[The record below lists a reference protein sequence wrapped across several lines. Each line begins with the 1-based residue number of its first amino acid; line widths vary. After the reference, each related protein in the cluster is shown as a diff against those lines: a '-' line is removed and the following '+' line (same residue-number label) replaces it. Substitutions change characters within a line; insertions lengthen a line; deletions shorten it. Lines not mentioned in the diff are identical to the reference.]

1 MRKRGAK
8 VYCDRSKI
16 KKHLFPTQE
25 KAEQYMRNLILNAR
39 KLEDNL
45 PQRVYYCESCGG
57 WHMTSKSHILQQHI
71 DDGSAVLNPKP
82 IVLEKPPTNIIL
94 HEDRM
99 QTLRNYYTSWE
110 RKCKSIQVK
119 IEKQQIMSAKVDI
132 DKLIRNRVE
141 KESNRFEKEFFT
153 DWRKRLVEKTLL
165 LRRRIN
171 NILDGNTRKNRPVA
185 VAPVIKC
192 RYVPTPP
199 RIPNPMETIAEL
211 KEEVSVLFCSLDDPC
226 FYSSL
231 TQDKGCY
238 VDIRKSVRRTSRFL
252 LRNEDETR
260 MAIACFSWGA
270 EPLKSLVEGYLS
282 ILERIVVIWEMAQNE
297 ENKLAENRLKKLIG
311 TIKWR
316 LKMVQNDKHT
326 TY

>member
-110 RKCKSIQVK
+110 RKCKSIQAK
-119 IEKQQIMSAKVDI
+119 IEKQQIMSAKIDI

-185 VAPVIKC
+185 VEPVIKC

-231 TQDKGCY
+231 TEDKGCY
-238 VDIRKSVRRTSRFL
+238 TDTRKSVRRTSRFL

>member
-1 MRKRGAK
+1 MRRRGAK
-8 VYCDRSKI
+8 IYCDRSKI

-110 RKCKSIQVK
+110 RKCKSIQAK
-119 IEKQQIMSAKVDI
+119 IEKQQIMSAKIDI
-132 DKLIRNRVE
+132 DKLIRNLVE

-165 LRRRIN
+165 LRRRIS

-231 TQDKGCY
+231 TEDKGCY
-238 VDIRKSVRRTSRFL
+238 TDTRKSVRRTSRFL